1 MNHPV
6 LSILIP
12 AAGASERLGQAK
24 QLVKYRG
31 KPLLQNAVDLAHS
44 IVPAEIIVITGANVK
59 AVKDTLQ
66 MPGIRWLHNPHWST
80 GMGSSI
86 ALGAAAIHPKSTGL
100 MIFLCDQWKL
110 QAQDLQTLAETWRSD
125 SQRIVVAQAEGHYMP
140 PVIFPASC
148 FDELRRLEGKQGAR
162 SLLQARPELLT
173 ALPVENAAFD
183 LDSQTHLDELE
194 QASSL
199 HRP

>member
-44 IVPAEIIVITGANVK
+44 IAPAEIIVVTGANAK

-66 MPGIRWLHNPHWST
+66 MPDVRWIHNPRWST
-80 GMGSSI
+80 GMGNSI
-86 ALGAAAIHPKSTGL
+86 ALGAVAINPESTGL

-110 QAQDLQTLAETWRSD
+110 QTQDLQTLAETWRSD
-125 SQRIVVAQAEGHYMP
+125 PQRIVVAEAEGHYMP

-148 FDELRRLEGKQGAR
+148 FKQLQKLQGSRGAR

-173 ALPVENAAFD
+173 AVPVENAAFD

-194 QASSL
+194 QASSQ